1 MGTPNIDTNIQFS
14 FNNVTMEKLKREIKN
29 LDTKKGCLENDI
41 PTKLIKEN
49 ADIFENLLINDINNS
64 LQLGVFPSILQDVE
78 VIPVFKKGDRTKKE
92 NYRPVCILSNISKI
106 YERCI
111 YEQIYSFFD
120 NKLSHLQCGFRSNY
134 GTQHSLLANY
144 DRKMA

>member
-1 MGTPNIDTNIQFS
+1 MGTPIIDTNIQFS

-64 LQLGVFPSILQDVE
+64 LQLGVFPSILQDAE

-92 NYRPVCILSNISKI
+92 NYRPVSILSNISKI
-106 YERCI
+106 YEI
-111 YEQIYSFFD
+111 
-120 NKLSHLQCGFRSNY
+120 KMHL
-134 GTQHSLLANY
+134 
-144 DRKMA
+144 